1 MHTVMFYVILNKCKH
16 CSLSGPG
23 QRLYKL
29 SHAYCYNDERHF
41 ASRTFDLHDSLSLSL
56 PCCSEFMQADIA
68 CTKAIDVFMRAVN
81 AFMQAANA
89 FMQPVNGKLC

>member
-1 MHTVMFYVILNKCKH
+1 MRTV
-16 CSLSGPG
+16 
-23 QRLYKL
+23 
-29 SHAYCYNDERHF
+29 NDERHF